1 MTPAA
6 FNVDSSFLTSNLDI
20 VTPLWATKLYQP
32 YDQVDVREMNL
43 LLASSPKETV
53 GNYTGVHYELDRR
66 TTYFQAGALFTV
78 AGADNTQTGP
88 LAASLVNPDG
98 TSAVRVSDILM
109 DSITFQRFR
118 VDSVSTANPPV
129 VELTPLQTGFSTAI
143 PSGRNLVY
151 ITRAEKERSGPPAQ
165 LVRGTTQYTWQTQM
179 TRATLDI
186 SGTAYNLDLKPS
198 VLADGTP
205 IAGWNTI
212 QTLDTEAEI
221 LRQMFGAYM
230 FGDSTASA
238 QANLAVTFQTAQG
251 LDKTIQQRGWNL
263 NIGSAAITLANL
275 LTATANIKA
284 QAASEFYEVL
294 MPNKRMNEWNAI
306 NTTAQ
311 ANTNIQMVNK
321 SFEKMFFGS
330 AQNHEALSATY
341 TWSAIELSNI
351 KFAAKELNFLN
362 NPTTFNVD
370 PSTSMFQNLMY
381 FLPVG
386 STSIE
391 LGQGKPVDSK
401 FVTVLNRGKYQ
412 DRWMYMKGRGLGFNG
427 GSNDG
432 IDHTAVDY
440 IVDFG
445 YRFAMMNSFGRIY

>member
-43 LLASSPKETV
+43 LLANSPKETV

-165 LVRGTTQYTWQTQM
+165 LVRGTTQYTWQ
-179 TRATLDI
+179 I
-186 SGTAYNLDLKPS
+186 
-198 VLADGTP
+198 
-205 IAGWNTI
+205 
-212 QTLDTEAEI
+212 
-221 LRQMFGAYM
+221 
-230 FGDSTASA
+230 
-238 QANLAVTFQTAQG
+238 
-251 LDKTIQQRGWNL
+251 
-263 NIGSAAITLANL
+263 
-275 LTATANIKA
+275 
-284 QAASEFYEVL
+284 
-294 MPNKRMNEWNAI
+294 
-306 NTTAQ
+306 
-311 ANTNIQMVNK
+311 
-321 SFEKMFFGS
+321 
-330 AQNHEALSATY
+330 
-341 TWSAIELSNI
+341 
-351 KFAAKELNFLN
+351 
-362 NPTTFNVD
+362 
-370 PSTSMFQNLMY
+370 
-381 FLPVG
+381 
-386 STSIE
+386 
-391 LGQGKPVDSK
+391 
-401 FVTVLNRGKYQ
+401 
-412 DRWMYMKGRGLGFNG
+412 
-427 GSNDG
+427 
-432 IDHTAVDY
+432 
-440 IVDFG
+440 
-445 YRFAMMNSFGRIY
+445 